1 MYILLTFLKGGM
13 YLSDV
18 IISHMITAYVPFLP
32 MERKHIRQCIKDV
45 LVSQKY
51 YKRKDIQEKVVSKIE
66 NQLTYFPADEQIFS
80 VNGCKR
86 VQEKVAYVMD
96 DDDED

>member
-1 MYILLTFLKGGM
+1 M

-32 MERKHIRQCIKDV
+32 MERKHIWKCIKDV
-45 LVSQKY
+45 LVAQKY
-51 YKRKDIQEKVVSKIE
+51 YKRKDIPENVVSKIA
-66 NQLTYFPADEQIFS
+66 NQLTYFPADEEIFS
-80 VNGCKR
+80 VTGCKR
-86 VQEKVAYVMD
+86 IKEKVSYVMD

>member
-1 MYILLTFLKGGM
+1 M

-18 IISHMITAYVPFLP
+18 IVSHMITAYVPFLP
-32 MERKHIRQCIKDV
+32 LERKHIRQCIKDV
-45 LVSQKY
+45 LVAQKY
-51 YKRKDIQEKVVSKIE
+51 YKRKDIPEGDVRKIA
-66 NQLTYFPADEQIFS
+66 NQLTYFPADEEIFS

-96 DDDED
+96 DDVDDED